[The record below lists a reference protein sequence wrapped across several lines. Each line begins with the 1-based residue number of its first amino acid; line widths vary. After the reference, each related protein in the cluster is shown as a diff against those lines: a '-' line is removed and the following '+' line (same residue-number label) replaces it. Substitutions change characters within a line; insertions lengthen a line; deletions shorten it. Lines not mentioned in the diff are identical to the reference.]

1 MNHILP
7 VPYNHIL
14 PVPYTPFVE
23 QVWTILL
30 ASALAQLVSCVV
42 TCPVEAVRIRVM
54 TCDKRP
60 EFLSF
65 VGTAQ
70 EMLEENGLAYFWS
83 GLLALLFRELP
94 FAIAKVRICF
104 SPQISWCSHGGFRL
118 LPFFF
123 RLVAESTYIPPWDG
137 IFPRATNSYSNAVA
151 LSGSIICRFL
161 FYFPDLTFAACSS
174 LASLLVLRMLVL
186 RVLLLLRSS
195 FLACFPGRLRAHFC
209 AFPCFV
215 RVRARL
221 MRSFCRDPSVF
232 DVRAGEG
239 QNIFGDPRGSGEH
252 FLRPRGEDPVRPFLW
267 SCFAGP
273 PNSVF
278 VVLRLT

>member
-1 MNHILP
+1 M
-7 VPYNHIL
+7 
-14 PVPYTPFVE
+14 
-23 QVWTILL
+23 
-30 ASALAQLVSCVV
+30 
-42 TCPVEAVRIRVM
+42 RIRVM

-104 SPQISWCSHGGFRL
+104 LPQFSWCSHDGFRL
-118 LPFFF
+118 LPFF
-123 RLVAESTYIPPWDG
+123 RLVAETTYIPPWDG
-137 IFPRATNSYSNAVA
+137 IPTRYSYSHAVA
-151 LSGSIICRFL
+151 LSLWQHNLSFFITGL
-161 FYFPDLTFAACSS
+161 AFAACSS
-174 LASLLVLRMLVL
+174 LAPLLVLRVL
-186 RVLLLLRSS
+186 ALSVLLLLRSS
-195 FLACFPGRLRAHFC
+195 FLACFPGRLRAHFF

-215 RVRARL
+215 RVPAPRL

-239 QNIFGDPRGSGEH
+239 QNLFADPRGSGEH

-273 PNSVF
+273 PNSV
-278 VVLRLT
+278 